1 MLNNNDINMIKE
13 LFSPKNIIYTYT
25 DKYIGV
31 HYLKYIGE
39 NIVINKEGHIK
50 NKYIIIINSGVDD
63 FDKTIQYEI
72 IMADVNL
79 QNFIYHYVEENY
91 ANLDSSSKYKK
102 RECIKAFINKD
113 IFNE

>member
-91 ANLDSSSKYKK
+91 KF
-102 RECIKAFINKD
+102 R
-113 IFNE
+113 